1 MKFQF
6 FNSPA
11 RMPAFVSARGTVAT
25 NPSPMQWYLML
36 ALAVGSTLLSVFIA
50 ACAGWASGR
59 SVRDRLVMAAM
70 GVLIVSS
77 SHVLP
82 ALGVRFDGMRRAAI
96 LGAWIG
102 CLSYALLGQAT
113 FFALAQQDAGDAR
126 AMAVNVPGAT
136 ERVDASPGRSL
147 TVIAQDEATV
157 TAKLESA
164 KAVRCSPGVCRW
176 RDARQHELE
185 AQLTALEV
193 EADEAKRREAR
204 EDRAARQA
212 DDARAL
218 REVRR
223 ADPVGLQAAALFG
236 WSAAS
241 IGLFRAHLPAVML
254 ELLPGLFW
262 ALVFAGERRVAPSAR
277 DACSDHSVTPAPAVA
292 ADPLPSGARAGAGT
306 RAKTGREM
314 PLNGDLATALKM
326 AARVWEVGKSVA
338 FLIGRRYAVRPGV
351 DNK

>member
-11 RMPAFVSARGTVAT
+11 RMPAFISARGTVAT
-25 NPSPMQWYLML
+25 NPSPVQRYLVL
-36 ALAVGSTLLSVFIA
+36 ALAIGSTLLGVFIA
-50 ACAGWASGR
+50 ACAGWESGR
-59 SVRDRLVMAAM
+59 GVRDRLVMAAM
-70 GVLIVSS
+70 GVLIVSG

-96 LGAWIG
+96 LAAWIG
-102 CLSYALLGQAT
+102 CFLYALLGQAT

-126 AMAVNVPGAT
+126 AMAVNVPGT
-136 ERVDASPGRSL
+136 PERVDASQGRSL
-147 TVIAQDEATV
+147 TVIAQDEAAV

-164 KAVRCSPGVCRW
+164 KAARCSPGVCRW
-176 RDARQHELE
+176 RDARQHALE

-262 ALVFAGERRVAPSAR
+262 ALVFARERRVAPSAR
-277 DACSDHSVTPAPAVA
+277 DACSDQSVTAAPAVA
-292 ADPLPSGARAGAGT
+292 ADALASGAPAGAGT
-306 RAKTGREM
+306 RAKTGRVM
-314 PLNGDLATALKM
+314 PLDEDLATALRV
-326 AARVWEVGKSVA
+326 AARVWEAGKSVA